1 MQPFT
6 DPELI
11 RIIHEDKVRDA
22 LGHRAREADGWSLS
36 ATQRL
41 RRAVAGLLIEIG
53 ARLAPPAERE
63 VTPAQV
69 IHIPP
74 RRVNGRPGPE
84 DAAEDEAR
92 VAMRAAGL
100 STQRTERLIGFYR
113 LVRAGL
119 CAPVTPDVEVVLG
132 RAARR
137 FSSFVDDHYAS
148 WYADHP
154 AAPAAAR

>member
-84 DAAEDEAR
+84 DAAEDEK
-92 VAMRAAGL
+92 
-100 STQRTERLIGFYR
+100 
-113 LVRAGL
+113 
-119 CAPVTPDVEVVLG
+119 VTDS
-132 RAARR
+132 R
-137 FSSFVDDHYAS
+137 
-148 WYADHP
+148 P
-154 AAPAAAR
+154 AA